1 MNKKTL
7 IGILVT
13 LLVPA
18 SFACTTVIVGKDA
31 STTGQIM
38 FGRNSDTKSPAR
50 AKHLKI
56 YPETASSARFIAL
69 PYYDTESRD
78 GMLQVAMNQH
88 GVAISATE
96 TITSNKTAL
105 QFDPFV
111 ESGLGEFDLVKPII
125 GQAKTAQEAVDIL
138 GGIIT
143 SRGVSEGFGVVL
155 ADANEAWYL
164 ETGSGHHWVAV
175 KIPDDAYFVSSN
187 QGRIQ
192 QIGLQDGKFE
202 SGFKG
207 SPDVISFAVEH
218 KFAQYSDHQF
228 DFRKTY
234 QRIINRQTGNLENDI
249 SYNYY
254 RIATLQNLYSQ
265 RSISGFESGEFPT
278 FLKPVRKLSLQDVES
293 GLENY
298 FQGTTYNP
306 YLTESTVYR
315 AISVFRSSN
324 SHITVMTNN
333 PESSLAVV
341 EYIALGMPSS
351 SIYIPF
357 YVGMT
362 RVPDGY
368 AVGNDKADDQSAFW
382 RFRKLQTLVLLDF
395 AHNQPIVR
403 AAFDN
408 LQQKI
413 NLQQVAME
421 KKYTKTHNAQ
431 LIDQFTAKVVKEA
444 LELNDSLRSQ
454 LEDHYNH
461 TNSVHLKF
469 NNADYDKLTAEMY
482 QKYPF
487 KGF

>member
-1 MNKKTL
+1 MNKKAL
-7 IGILVT
+7 IGILAT
-13 LLVPA
+13 LLIPV
-18 SFACTTVIVGKDA
+18 SFACTTIVVGKDA
-31 STTGQIM
+31 STTGQII
-38 FGRNSDTKSPAR
+38 FGRNSDTRGPTR

-56 YPETASSARFIAL
+56 YPETANSARFIAL
-69 PYYDTESRD
+69 PYYDTESHD
-78 GMLQVAMNQH
+78 GMLQVAMNQN

-105 QFDPFV
+105 QYDPFV

-125 GQAKTAQEAVDIL
+125 SQAKTASQAADIL
-138 GGIIT
+138 GEIIT

-155 ADANEAWYL
+155 ADKNEAWYL

-175 KIPDDAYFVSSN
+175 KIPDDAYFVSAN

-192 QIGLQDGKFE
+192 QIGMKDGKFE

-218 KFAQYSDHQF
+218 KFAQYDGQEF

-234 QRIINRQTGNLENDI
+234 QRVINQQTGNLENDI
-249 SYNYY
+249 NYNYY
-254 RIATLQNLYSQ
+254 RIATLQNQYSQ
-265 RSISGFESGEFPT
+265 RSMSGFESGNFPT
-278 FLKPVRKLSLQDVES
+278 FLTPTHKLSLQDVES

-298 FQGTTYNP
+298 FQGTSYNP
-306 YLTESTVYR
+306 YATESITYR

-333 PESSLAVV
+333 PESSLAIV

-351 SIYIPF
+351 SIYVPF

-362 RVPDGY
+362 KVPDRY
-368 AVGNDKADDQSAFW
+368 AIGDDKADDKSAFW

-395 AHNQPIVR
+395 KHNQPIVR
-403 AAFDN
+403 DAFDK

-413 NLQQVAME
+413 NSQQLVME
-421 KKYTKTHNAQ
+421 KEYAKTHDAKV
-431 LIDQFTAKVVKEA
+431 IDKFTAHAVAQA
-444 LELNDSLRSQ
+444 LELNDKLRSQ
-454 LEDHYNH
+454 LETYYNQTH
-461 TNSVHLKF
+461 NVKLKF
-469 NNADYDKLTAEMY
+469 DNVDYDKLTAEMY
-482 QKYPF
+482 KKYPF

>member
-1 MNKKTL
+1 MNKKSL
-7 IGILVT
+7 IGILAT
-13 LLVPA
+13 LLIPA
-18 SFACTTVIVGKDA
+18 SFACTTIVVGKDA
-31 STTGQIM
+31 SSTGQIM
-38 FGRNSDTKSPAR
+38 FGRNSDTKNPDR
-50 AKHLKI
+50 AKHMKI
-56 YPETASSARFIAL
+56 YPATANSARFIAL

-125 GQAKTAQEAVDIL
+125 SQAKTATQAVDIL
-138 GGIIT
+138 GGIIA

-164 ETGSGHHWVAV
+164 ETGSGHHWAAV
-175 KIPDDAYFVSSN
+175 RIPDDAYFVSSN

-192 QIGLQDGKFE
+192 QIGMKDGKFE

-207 SPDVISFAVEH
+207 SPDVITFAVEH
-218 KFAQYSDHQF
+218 KFAQYNGQQF

-234 QRIINRQTGNLENDI
+234 QRIINQQTGNLENDI

-265 RSISGFESGEFPT
+265 RSMNGFESGEFPT
-278 FLKPVRKLSLQDVES
+278 FLKPSHKLSLQDIES

-298 FQGTTYNP
+298 FQGTSYNP
-306 YLTESTVYR
+306 YETESITYR

-324 SHITVMTNN
+324 SHITVMSNN

-351 SIYIPF
+351 SIYLPF

-362 RVPDGY
+362 KVPEGY
-368 AVGNDKADDQSAFW
+368 AIGDDKADDKSAFW

-395 AHNQPIVR
+395 DHNQPIVR
-403 AAFDN
+403 AAFDK

-421 KKYTKTHNAQ
+421 QKYAKTNDGKV
-431 LIDQFTAKVVKEA
+431 IDKFTERVVKEA
-444 LELNDSLRSQ
+444 LELNDTLRHQ
-454 LEDHYNH
+454 LEVHYNQTH
-461 TNSVHLKF
+461 ADQLKF
-469 NNADYDKLTAEMY
+469 SNADYDRLTAEMY
-482 QKYPF
+482 KKYPF